1 MADSFGERRFS
12 LASNSETG
20 QAATMSPAAELI
32 EVVARPKAFCLNARS
47 TAVIVVDMQHDF
59 AAPQGMF
66 GRAGIPLD
74 GIQAVVEPTQ
84 RVLEAARN
92 AGILVVY
99 LTMQYD
105 EDLANLG
112 TASAPNRLRHM
123 LMGVGQDVDAPD
135 GTRSR
140 VLVSGTWNTKIL
152 DELAPHPTDLVVA
165 KHRYSGF
172 FETDLDQLLR
182 ERDITSL
189 IFTGC
194 TTSVCV
200 ESTLR
205 DAFYRDY
212 QCLLLTDCCAEAIG
226 SNEPRTNHQATLTV
240 IEALFGWT
248 AESAD
253 LLTALTA
260 SVSGPASAT
269 CVTRPPH

>member
-1 MADSFGERRFS
+1 MSQNA
-12 LASNSETG
+12 ASV
-20 QAATMSPAAELI
+20 
-32 EVVARPKAFCLNARS
+32 EVRARPDDFTLSPRS

-59 AAPQGMF
+59 ADPQGMF
-66 GRAGIPLD
+66 GRAGIPLE
-74 GIQAVVEPTQ
+74 GIQAVVEPTR
-84 RVLEAARN
+84 RVLDAARD

-105 EDLANLG
+105 ADLSKLG
-112 TASAPNRLRHM
+112 SASAPNRRRHM
-123 LMGVGQDVDAPD
+123 LMGVGDDVTAPD
-135 GTRSR
+135 GSASR
-140 VLVSGTWNTKIL
+140 VLVSGTWNTRIL

-172 FETDLDQLLR
+172 FETELDQLLR
-182 ERDITSL
+182 ERGIGSL

-226 SNEPRTNHQATLTV
+226 STEPRTNHQATLTV

-248 AESAD
+248 TESAD
-253 LLTALTA
+253 LLIAL
-260 SVSGPASAT
+260 SGSAAT
-269 CVTRPPH
+269 GGQ

>member
-1 MADSFGERRFS
+1 MYSQAVVKRDTRTHV
-12 LASNSETG
+12 LAFPIGRVETDVMTPEG
-20 QAATMSPAAELI
+20 QSVVSI
-32 EVVARPKAFCLNARS
+32 EARPAPFELSPSS

-59 AAPQGMF
+59 AAPEGMF

-74 GIQAVVEPTQ
+74 GIRSVIEPT
-84 RVLEAARN
+84 RHVLEAARN
-92 AGILVVY
+92 IGMFVVY
-99 LTMQYD
+99 LAMQFD

-112 TASAPNRLRHM
+112 PVHAPNRIRH
-123 LMGVGQDVDAPD
+123 LAMGVGQQVDAPD
-135 GTRSR
+135 GTNSR
-140 VLVSGTWNTKIL
+140 VLVRETWNTQIV
-152 DELAPHPTDLVVA
+152 DELAPHPGDVVIA

-172 FETDLDQLLR
+172 FETELDEVLR
-182 ERDITSL
+182 GRGITSL

-226 SNEPRTNHQATLTV
+226 SNQDRTNHDASLTV

-248 AESAD
+248 TESEHFLSSIANP
-253 LLTALTA
+253 LPSIA
-260 SVSGPASAT
+260 
-269 CVTRPPH
+269 R

>member
-1 MADSFGERRFS
+1 MH
-12 LASNSETG
+12 ETVK
-20 QAATMSPAAELI
+20 AAAMTTQGDFRV
-32 EVVARPKAFCLNARS
+32 EVQARPGGFGFVPGA

-59 AAPQGMF
+59 AAPEGMF

-74 GIQAVVEPTQ
+74 GIRQVVEPTR
-84 RVLEAARN
+84 RVLDAARE

-99 LTMQYD
+99 LTMQFKD
-105 EDLANLG
+105 DLSDLG
-112 TASAPNRLRHM
+112 SATAPNRTRH
-123 LMGVGQDVDAPD
+123 LAMGVGEQVDAPD
-135 GTRSR
+135 QSRSR
-140 VLVSGTWNTKIL
+140 VLVEGTWNTRII
-152 DELAPHPTDLVVA
+152 DELAPRSGDVVMA

-172 FETDLDQLLR
+172 FETDLDAVLR
-182 ERDITSL
+182 ERGIASL

-226 SNEPRTNHQATLTV
+226 SDQARTNHDASLTV

-248 AESAD
+248 THSEQFLSS
-253 LLTALTA
+253 LQ
-260 SVSGPASAT
+260 G
-269 CVTRPPH
+269 